1 MAHHHHHHHEHH
13 HHGPVGQDRLNKA
26 FMLGIGI
33 NLLFVVIEASAGF
46 FTGSLAL
53 LTDAGHNLSD
63 AGSLALSLLAFR
75 LAVQKSTDRFSY
87 GYKKTTVLASV
98 INGLL
103 LFAVVGGIAYEAF
116 GRLSEPP
123 PVPGL
128 SVAVVAFAG
137 ILVNGFSAWLFHRDR
152 DKDLNV
158 RGAYLHLAAD
168 AAVSAGV
175 VLAGLGMYWT
185 GWRWLD
191 PAISFII
198 LLVIVWSSWGLLRES
213 ISLSLD
219 AVPSSVE
226 MEKIRLAATQIEG
239 ILDIHHIH
247 VWAMSTTENALT
259 AHLVLREGL
268 SPAQMQ
274 HIKKQFRH
282 ELEHL
287 SIGHATL
294 ETECVSDDCGSKSCH
309 DVQQHTRETV

>member
-1 MAHHHHHHHEHH
+1 MAHHHHHHHDHH
-13 HHGPVGQDRLNKA
+13 HHEPIGKDRLNRA
-26 FMLGIGI
+26 FILGICL
-33 NLLFVVIEASAGF
+33 NALFVLVEAIAGF
-46 FTGSLAL
+46 VTGSLAL

-75 LAVQKSTDRFSY
+75 LASWKSPGRFSY
-87 GYKKTTVLASV
+87 GYKKFTVLASLV
-98 INGLL
+98 NGLL
-103 LFAVVGGIAYEAF
+103 LFVVVGGIGYEAF

-128 SVAVVAFAG
+128 SVAAVAFAG

-191 PAISFII
+191 PAISFVII
-198 LLVIVWSSWGLLRES
+198 AVIAWSSWGLLRES
-213 ISLSLD
+213 ASLSLD

-226 MEKIRLAATQIEG
+226 PEKIRSAALRIEG
-239 ILDIHHIH
+239 IRGIHHIH

-259 AHLVLREGL
+259 AHLVLHDGL
-268 SPAQMQ
+268 SAAQVHQ
-274 HIKKQFRH
+274 IKKRFRH
-282 ELEHL
+282 DLEHL
-287 SIGHATL
+287 NIGHATL
-294 ETECVSDDCGSKSCH
+294 ETECESDDCGCKSC
-309 DVQQHTRETV
+309 DSMQAP

>member
-1 MAHHHHHHHEHH
+1 MPAVMAHHHHDHHHHHE
-13 HHGPVGQDRLNKA
+13 PIRPDRLNMA
-26 FMLGIGI
+26 FILGICL
-33 NLLFVVIEASAGF
+33 NLLFVLVEAAAGF
-46 FTGSLAL
+46 ITGSLAL

-75 LAVQKSTDRFSY
+75 LAAWKSPDRFSY
-87 GYKKTTVLASV
+87 GYKKFTVLASLV
-98 INGLL
+98 NGLL
-103 LFAVVGGIAYEAF
+103 LFAVVGGIGYEAF

-123 PVPGL
+123 SVPGL
-128 SVAVVAFAG
+128 SVAAVAFAG
-137 ILVNGFSAWLFHRDR
+137 ILINGFSAWLFYRDR

-158 RGAYLHLAAD
+158 KGAYLHLAAD

-191 PAISFII
+191 PAISFVVIA
-198 LLVIVWSSWGLLRES
+198 VIVWSSWGLLRES

-226 MEKIRLAATQIEG
+226 LEKIRSAAIRIDG
-239 ILDIHHIH
+239 VRDIHHIH

-259 AHLVLREGL
+259 AHLVLNEDL
-268 SPAQMQ
+268 TAAAAHQ
-274 HIKKQFRH
+274 IKKRFRH

-287 SIGHATL
+287 NIGHATL
-294 ETECVSDDCGSKSCH
+294 ETECASDDCGYKSC
-309 DVQQHTRETV
+309 DKAQEAA